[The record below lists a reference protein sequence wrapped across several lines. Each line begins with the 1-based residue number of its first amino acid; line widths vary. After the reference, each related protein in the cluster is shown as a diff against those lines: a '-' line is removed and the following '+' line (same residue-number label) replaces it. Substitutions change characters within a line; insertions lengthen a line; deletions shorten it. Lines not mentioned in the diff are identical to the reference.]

1 MNLNLICI
9 NMISDL
15 ILDSMDEIDGILFHL
30 DIIKKKYLPEIENTN
45 RHFRES
51 ENIIKSSIY
60 DLEQIKNRLERLL
73 AMSK

>member
-1 MNLNLICI
+1 LRCI
-9 NMISDL
+9 NIISDL

-30 DIIKKKYLPEIENTN
+30 DIIKKKYLHEIENTN
-45 RHFRES
+45 RHFREY
-51 ENIIKSSIY
+51 EHIVKSSIY